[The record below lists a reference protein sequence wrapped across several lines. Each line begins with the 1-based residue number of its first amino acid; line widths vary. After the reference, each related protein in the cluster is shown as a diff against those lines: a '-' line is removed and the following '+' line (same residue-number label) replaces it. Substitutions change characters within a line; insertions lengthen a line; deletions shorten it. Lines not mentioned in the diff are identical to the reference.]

1 MPRPIL
7 TPRRHPCRAT
17 AGAPARAGAA
27 AFTLIELLL
36 VLVILAVL
44 AAVVVPKFTGRSEQ
58 ARVAAAKADISA
70 IELQLDAFEIDAGR
84 FPTTEEGLGA
94 LITPPAQVRQWNG
107 PYLKKG
113 VPVDPWGNPY
123 VYRFPGQINTTGVDV
138 YSYGPDGNEGG
149 GDDVGN
155 WAATAAA
162 Q

>member
-1 MPRPIL
+1 MSY
-7 TPRRHPCRAT
+7 RRRVT
-17 AGAPARAGAA
+17 RRARAG
-27 AFTLIELLL
+27 FTLIELLL

-94 LITPPAQVRQWNG
+94 LVNPPAQVRQWNG

-113 VPVDPWGNPY
+113 IPIDPWGNPY
-123 VYRFPGQINTTGVDV
+123 VYRFPGQINPAGVDV
-138 YSYGPDGNEGG
+138 FSYGPDGSEGG
-149 GDDVGN
+149 NDDIGN
-155 WAATAAA
+155 WAETAS
-162 Q
+162 

>member
-1 MPRPIL
+1 MS
-7 TPRRHPCRAT
+7 TRRRVTRRAR
-17 AGAPARAGAA
+17 GG
-27 AFTLIELLL
+27 FTLIELLL

-58 ARVAAAKADISA
+58 ARVAAAKADISN
-70 IELQLDAFEIDAGR
+70 IELTLDQFEIDAGR

-94 LITPPAQVRQWNG
+94 LVNPPAQVRQWNG

-113 VPVDPWGNPY
+113 IPIDPWGNPY

-138 YSYGPDGNEGG
+138 YSLGPDGNEGG
-149 GDDVGN
+149 GDDIGN
-155 WAATAAA
+155 WATTAAA